1 MRPSR
6 PREASETSVTA
17 PSASQ
22 VMPFHVHQSVPFLQE
37 VARPESCESPWRN
50 LRRETPSCSVL
61 LAHPVGE
68 SRESS
73 GSRARA
79 SDRAD
84 HGPPAALLLFREEW
98 QWSGRMVSIFHGPAG
113 TELRML

>member
-1 MRPSR
+1 
-6 PREASETSVTA
+6 
-17 PSASQ
+17 
-22 VMPFHVHQSVPFLQE
+22 
-37 VARPESCESPWRN
+37 

-61 LAHPVGE
+61 LAQPVGE

-79 SDRAD
+79 RASDDRAD
-84 HGPPAALLLFREEW
+84 HGPPVALLLFREEW
-98 QWSGRMVSIFHGPAG
+98 QWSGRMVSILFFHGPAG